1 MLARFHGDPFSSRLA
16 CGQHRVFSVK
26 LLITPAS
33 FAHIETSGTDAIS
46 FLQLLRKG
54 GKDSLYLVVKHIK
67 VEEGDA
73 RNAHPTHPLPISVHH
88 ELGMGRFQRLPPSDS
103 TCRASCP
110 A

>member
-33 FAHIETSGTDAIS
+33 FAHIETSVTDAIS

-54 GKDSLYLVVKHIK
+54 GKDSLYLAVNPQKLLFMSIDGVAPKAKVKEQRGRRFRAGYVLK
-67 VEEGDA
+67 
-73 RNAHPTHPLPISVHH
+73 SV
-88 ELGMGRFQRLPPSDS
+88 RD
-103 TCRASCP
+103 
-110 A
+110 